1 MQINLATNKKDF
13 CDLLRSTG
21 REGVEYVIEDLEK
34 DGFFT
39 APASAG
45 HHLNCEGGLMVHSL
59 NTCHAGLKIW
69 EGMKQLDA
77 SLEKTVKRESVI
89 LACLLHD
96 VCKTDIYKPTVKK
109 RKNHLGVWEDVDAY
123 KVSYKSFPMG
133 HGEKSVIQ
141 LLLSG
146 LELQDDEMLA
156 IRWHMGA
163 FGLNLNSYEEIHNYD
178 TARLTHPLVCIV
190 QSADSLAA
198 GLLETTP
205 EDIEEL

>member
-1 MQINLATNKKDF
+1 
-13 CDLLRSTG
+13 
-21 REGVEYVIEDLEK
+21 
-34 DGFFT
+34 
-39 APASAG
+39 
-45 HHLNCEGGLMVHSL
+45 
-59 NTCHAGLKIW
+59 
-69 EGMKQLDA
+69 
-77 SLEKTVKRESVI
+77 
-89 LACLLHD
+89 
-96 VCKTDIYKPTVKK
+96 
-109 RKNHLGVWEDVDAY
+109 
-123 KVSYKSFPMG
+123 MG

-163 FGLNLNSYEEIHNYD
+163 FGLNLNSYEEIRNYD